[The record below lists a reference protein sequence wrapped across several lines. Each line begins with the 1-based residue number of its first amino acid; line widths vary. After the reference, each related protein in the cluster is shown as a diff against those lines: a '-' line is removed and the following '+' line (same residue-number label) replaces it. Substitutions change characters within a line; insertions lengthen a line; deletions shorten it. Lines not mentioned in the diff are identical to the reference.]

1 MHSARKPLTENTPHV
16 LVKLKERDG
25 PVVNMSRPD
34 RLPRGSR
41 GSVIHTGRCVE
52 VRVSKRFRTVAH
64 LCVLA
69 STFFNFG

>member
-1 MHSARKPLTENTPHV
+1 MHSARKPLTENIPNA

-34 RLPRGSR
+34 RLPSGSR
-41 GSVIHTGRCVE
+41 GSVIHTGQRVE

-69 STFFNFG
+69 STFYYFG